1 MSFRELSMIDVK
13 EVLRRWQAGQSA
25 RQMAREGV
33 VGRRTAAR
41 YLEAAQAL
49 GLTRDAELSG
59 EVVRA
64 VAGRVQGRPA
74 PEPSETRRVLEEH
87 RVRIERWLEH
97 EPPLTLV
104 RVKELLA
111 RDGVDIPY
119 TTLRRYA
126 HEELGWKERGPTVL
140 LDDPPAGEEVQ
151 IDFGEVGYVTTTEGR
166 KRKLW
171 VLIVTLSM
179 SRYQFVWPTFR
190 QTTDALCE
198 ALDASWRFF
207 GGVVQRV
214 VLDNMSAAIV
224 RADAKD
230 PGINPSFAEYAQL
243 RGFFVD
249 PARVRHPRDK
259 ARVENQVPYVR
270 ERWFAGESF
279 SDDLAALRASAER
292 WCVEVAG
299 ARIHG
304 TTRRVPRVV
313 FEAEER
319 ALLRPAPTVPFDV
332 PRWSR
337 AKVHPDHHVQV
348 AYALYSV
355 PTRYRGQTVRV
366 RLDRGTV
373 RIYAGHDLVKSH
385 PRVAP
390 GKRSTDTAD
399 YPVGTAPY
407 ARRSVD
413 GIIAKGREQGEHVGI
428 YAERLLA
435 GPLPWTRMRQAYGL
449 LRLCERYG
457 ANRVDALCARALAFD
472 VLDVPRIERM
482 LKAARAAEDTAPAGR
497 VVPLPA
503 SRFARDPSSFATIK
517 SSPKGGA

>member
-1 MSFRELSMIDVK
+1 MSFRELTMIDVR

-33 VGRRTAAR
+33 VSRRTATR
-41 YLEAAQAL
+41 YIDAATEL
-49 GLTRDAELSG
+49 GLVAGSELTD

-64 VAGRVQGRPA
+64 VAERVQARPE
-74 PEPSETRRVLEEH
+74 PEPSDVRQVLEQH
-87 RVRIERWLEH
+87 RLRIEQWLEH
-97 EPPLTLV
+97 DLTLV
-104 RVKELLA
+104 RVQELLA
-111 RDGVDIPY
+111 RDGVSIAY

-126 HEELGWKERGPTVL
+126 HDELGWKERGPTVL
-140 LDDPPAGEEVQ
+140 IDDPPPGEEAQ
-151 IDFGEVGYVTTTEGR
+151 IDYGEVGYVTTAEGKR
-166 KRKLW
+166 RKLW

-190 QTTDALCE
+190 QTIEALCE
-198 ALDASWRFF
+198 GLDAAWRFF
-207 GGVVQRV
+207 DGVTKRV

-230 PGINPSFAEYAQL
+230 PGINPSFAEYAQV

-249 PARVRHPRDK
+249 PARVRHPQDK
-259 ARVENQVPYVR
+259 PRVENQVPYVR
-270 ERWFAGESF
+270 DRWFGGESF
-279 SDDLAALRASAER
+279 SDDLAVLRASAEQ
-292 WCVEVAG
+292 WCVEIAG

-304 TTRRVPRVV
+304 TTRRVPREV
-313 FEAEER
+313 FETEER
-319 ALLRPAPTVPFDV
+319 AHLAPAPTAPFDV
-332 PRWSR
+332 PRWTR
-337 AKVHPDHHVQV
+337 PKVHPDHHVQV

-355 PTRYRGQTVRV
+355 PTKYRGQRMRV
-366 RLDRGTV
+366 RADRKTV
-373 RIYAGHDLVKSH
+373 RIYAGNDLVKTH

-407 ARRSVD
+407 ARRSID
-413 GIIAKGREQGEHVGI
+413 GIITKGREHGEHVGV
-428 YAERLLA
+428 YVERLLA

-457 ANRVDALCARALAFD
+457 ADRVDALCARALAFD

-482 LKAARAAEDTAPAGR
+482 LKAARTAEDAAPTGT
-497 VVPLPA
+497 VVSLPA
-503 SRFARDPSSFATIK
+503 SRFARDPASFATMK
-517 SSPKGGA
+517 RSPKGGT